1 MTIQSMIKKEIF
13 SPLHEKL
20 LTVIEV
26 RKRRRRRLTFIPA
39 GRKGEYIT
47 FLCLSGTLFSI
58 MLMANLR
65 HDI

>member
-1 MTIQSMIKKEIF
+1 MTIQSEISREIF
-13 SPLHEKL
+13 TPLHEKL

-26 RKRRRRRLTFIPA
+26 KKRRRRRLTFIPA

-58 MLMANLR
+58 TLIANG
-65 HDI
+65 